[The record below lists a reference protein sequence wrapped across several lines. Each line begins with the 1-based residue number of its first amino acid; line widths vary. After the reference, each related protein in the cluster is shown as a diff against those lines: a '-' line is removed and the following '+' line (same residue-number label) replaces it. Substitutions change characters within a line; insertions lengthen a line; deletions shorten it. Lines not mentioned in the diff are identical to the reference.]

1 MKKTI
6 TVSPELIE
14 RKALENAKVYL
25 SDIMSL
31 DQMHNTVFNKAVTG
45 IGGSSLALD
54 SDNDIIIL
62 MPFKEVVNNKEGYNK
77 DVFTV
82 KEGVTQTAIVE
93 YLKTTTTRK
102 IVSTY
107 DGLNKLLKAYT
118 KAKMNIYD
126 DFLLV
131 DEWQVIFHQYLL
143 RKDVMNLLLSEV
155 KNFNKVCF
163 MTATPIKREWWFN
176 EIKHLDELELV
187 YELPLVE
194 VRHINVKS
202 IEDESVAICR
212 TTLNKEHNAHI
223 FCNSVDFINKVT
235 KSLNLRKEDVRIVCS
250 KSNEKNA
257 SKLSGYKI
265 ESTIDPVKKIN
276 FYTSTCFEGCD
287 IFDPNGKIY
296 VMCDGSKA
304 HTLVDIST
312 TLGQIGGRIR
322 DIKDNSIDLIYRQSR
337 YVNVTKEQFEI
348 ATQSNINKAEE
359 LLADKNTAFINFLD
373 IDKLNSVYLN
383 IEVVDGKPDI
393 KFEKILLNIDCANF
407 ELQHTYSVKANLI
420 AELSGLFSAVTIVK
434 PWAEE
439 LEKIEVERISKLSF
453 KQKCELYK
461 EYIEDKSI
469 FKFNQEF
476 DSSIVKAF
484 EVLGYNELEKLLFH
498 KGNIERILISKSDKS
513 ESNKVFNLLKSYEV
527 KTGSLISSA
536 NAKLLI
542 AEIYNQLGI
551 KKAPAAT
558 HISNYF
564 NVEKVDKSIDKKRF
578 IGYKII
584 SSKALF
590 IN

>member
-1 MKKTI
+1 MKRTI
-6 TVSPELIE
+6 TVSAELIE
-14 RKALENAKVYL
+14 NRALEGSKVYL
-25 SDIMSL
+25 SDIMNL
-31 DQMHNTVFNKAVTG
+31 EQMYNTVFNKAVTG
-45 IGGSSLALD
+45 IGGTSLALD
-54 SDNDIIIL
+54 SDKDIIIL

-82 KEGVTQTAIVE
+82 KEGVTQASIVE

-107 DGLNKLLKAYT
+107 DGLNKLLKAYR
-118 KAKMNIYD
+118 KANLNIYD

-143 RKDVMNLLLSEV
+143 RKEVMNLLLSEV

-163 MTATPIKREWWFN
+163 MTATPIKRDWWFS
-176 EIKHLDELELV
+176 EIQHLDELELI

-194 VRHINVKS
+194 VRHLKVKS
-202 IEDESVAICR
+202 IEDEAAAICR
-212 TTLNKEHNAHI
+212 ATLNKEHNAHI

-265 ESTIDPVKKIN
+265 ESTLDSVKKIN

-322 DIKDNSIDLIYRQSR
+322 DIKDNSIDLIYKQSR

-348 ATQSNINKAEE
+348 ATQSNIKKAEE
-359 LLADKNTAFINFLD
+359 LLAERNTVFIDFLD

-383 IEVVDGKPDI
+383 IEEVDGKPDI

-434 PWAEE
+434 PWAKE
-439 LEKIEVERISKLSF
+439 LEKLEVERLNKLSF

-461 EYIEDKSI
+461 EYIESTDV
-469 FKFNQEF
+469 FKFTCDF
-476 DSSIVKAF
+476 DKDVVKAF
-484 EVLGYNELEKLLFH
+484 EVLGYDELERLSFH
-498 KGNIERILISKSDKS
+498 KSNIERVIISKSNLS
-513 ESNKVFNLLKSYEV
+513 EPNKIFKLLKAYDL
-527 KTGSLISSA
+527 KTGSKIS
-536 NAKLLI
+536 NADAKSLI
-542 AEIYNQLGI
+542 AEVYNKLGI
-551 KKAPAAT
+551 TKAPAAS
-558 HISNYF
+558 HIEKYF
-564 NVEKVDKSIDKKRF
+564 NVEKVDKTVDRVRF
-578 IGYKII
+578 KGYKII
-584 SSKALF
+584 SSKAIF

>member
-1 MKKTI
+1 MKRTI
-6 TVSPELIE
+6 TVSAELIE
-14 RKALENAKVYL
+14 KRALEGSKVYL
-25 SDIMSL
+25 SDIMNL
-31 DQMHNTVFNKAVTG
+31 EQMYNTVFNKAVTG
-45 IGGSSLALD
+45 IGGTSLALD
-54 SDNDIIIL
+54 SDKDIIIL

-77 DVFTV
+77 DVLTV
-82 KEGVTQTAIVE
+82 KEGVTQASIVE
-93 YLKTTTTRK
+93 YLKTSTTRK

-107 DGLNKLLKAYT
+107 DGLSKLLKAYT
-118 KAKMNIYD
+118 KANLNIYD

-143 RKDVMNLLLSEV
+143 RKEVMNLLLSEV

-202 IEDESVAICR
+202 IEDESAAICR

-257 SKLSGYKI
+257 AKLSGYKI
-265 ESTIDPVKKIN
+265 ESTLDPVKKIN

-287 IFDPNGKIY
+287 IFDPSGKIY

-322 DIKDNSIDLIYRQSR
+322 DIKDNSIDLIYKQSR

-348 ATQSNINKAEE
+348 ATQSNIKKAEE
-359 LLADKNTAFINFLD
+359 LLAERNTVFIDFLD

-383 IEVVDGKPDI
+383 IEEVDGKPDI

-420 AELSGLFSAVTIVK
+420 AELSGSFSAVTIVK

-439 LEKIEVERISKLSF
+439 LELLEVERLNKLSF

-461 EYIEDKSI
+461 EYIESSDV
-469 FKFNQEF
+469 FKFTCDF
-476 DSSIVKAF
+476 DKDVVKAF
-484 EVLGYNELEKLLFH
+484 EVLGYDELERLSFH
-498 KGNIERILISKSDKS
+498 KSNIERVIISKSNLS
-513 ESNKVFNLLKSYEV
+513 EPNKIFKLLKAYDL
-527 KTGSLISSA
+527 KTGSTISNA
-536 NAKLLI
+536 DAKLLI
-542 AEIYNQLGI
+542 AEVYNKLGI
-551 KKAPAAT
+551 TKAPAAS
-558 HISNYF
+558 HIENYF
-564 NVEKVDKSIDKKRF
+564 NVEKVDKTVDRVRF
-578 IGYKII
+578 KGYKII
-584 SSKALF
+584 SSKAIF

>member
-1 MKKTI
+1 MKRTI
-6 TVSPELIE
+6 TVSTELIE
-14 RKALENAKVYL
+14 KRALEGSKVYL
-25 SDIMSL
+25 SDIMNL
-31 DQMHNTVFNKAVTG
+31 DQMYNTVFNKAVTG
-45 IGGSSLALD
+45 IGGTSLALD
-54 SDNDIIIL
+54 SDKDIIIL

-82 KEGVTQTAIVE
+82 KEGVTQASIVE

-107 DGLNKLLKAYT
+107 DGLSKLLKAYT
-118 KAKMNIYD
+118 KANLNIYD

-143 RKDVMNLLLSEV
+143 RKEVMNLLLSEV

-163 MTATPIKREWWFN
+163 MTATPIKREWWFS
-176 EIKHLDELELV
+176 EIKHLDELELI

-194 VRHINVKS
+194 VRHLKVKS
-202 IEDESVAICR
+202 IEDETAAICR
-212 TTLNKEHNAHI
+212 ATLNKEHNAHI

-265 ESTIDPVKKIN
+265 ESTLDPVKKIN

-348 ATQSNINKAEE
+348 ATQSNITKAEE
-359 LLADKNTAFINFLD
+359 LLAERNTVFINFLD
-373 IDKLNSVYLN
+373 VDKLNSVYLN

-439 LEKIEVERISKLSF
+439 LEILEAERQNKLSF

-461 EYIEDKSI
+461 EYIENTDV
-469 FKFNQEF
+469 FKFTCNF
-476 DSSIVKAF
+476 DKDVVKAF
-484 EVLGYNELEKLLFH
+484 EVLGYNELERLSFH
-498 KGNIERILISKSDKS
+498 KGDIEKALVSKSNLS
-513 ESNKVFNLLKSYEV
+513 EPNKIFKLLKAYDL
-527 KTGSLISSA
+527 KTGSTISNA
-536 NAKLLI
+536 DAKLLI
-542 AEIYNQLGI
+542 SEIYNKLGI
-551 KKAPAAT
+551 TKAPAASQ
-558 HISNYF
+558 IENYF
-564 NVEKVDKSIDKKRF
+564 NVEKVDKTVDRVRF
-578 IGYKII
+578 KGYKII
-584 SSKALF
+584 SSKAIF

>member
-1 MKKTI
+1 MKRTI
-6 TVSPELIE
+6 TVSAELIE
-14 RKALENAKVYL
+14 KRALEGSKVYL
-25 SDIMSL
+25 SDIMNL
-31 DQMHNTVFNKAVTG
+31 DQMYNTVFNKAVTG
-45 IGGSSLALD
+45 IGGTSLALD
-54 SDNDIIIL
+54 SDKDIIIL

-77 DVFTV
+77 DVLTV
-82 KEGVTQTAIVE
+82 KEGVTQASIVE
-93 YLKTTTTRK
+93 YLKTSTTRK

-107 DGLNKLLKAYT
+107 DGLSKLLKAYT
-118 KAKMNIYD
+118 KANLNIYD

-143 RKDVMNLLLSEV
+143 RKEVMNLLLSEV

-202 IEDESVAICR
+202 IEDESAAICR

-257 SKLSGYKI
+257 AKLSGYKI
-265 ESTIDPVKKIN
+265 ESTLDPVKKIN

-287 IFDPNGKIY
+287 IFDPSGKIY

-322 DIKDNSIDLIYRQSR
+322 DIKDNSIDLIYKQSR

-348 ATQSNINKAEE
+348 ATQSNIKKAEE
-359 LLADKNTAFINFLD
+359 LLAERNTVFIDFLD

-383 IEVVDGKPDI
+383 IEEVDGKPDI

-420 AELSGLFSAVTIVK
+420 AELSGSFSAVTIVK

-439 LEKIEVERISKLSF
+439 LELLEVERLNKLSF

-461 EYIEDKSI
+461 EYIESSDV
-469 FKFNQEF
+469 FKFTCDF
-476 DSSIVKAF
+476 DKDVVKAF
-484 EVLGYNELEKLLFH
+484 EVLGYDELERLSFH
-498 KGNIERILISKSDKS
+498 KSNIERVIISKSNLS
-513 ESNKVFNLLKSYEV
+513 EPNKIFKLLKAYDL
-527 KTGSLISSA
+527 KTGSTISNA
-536 NAKLLI
+536 DAKLLI
-542 AEIYNQLGI
+542 AEVYNKLGI
-551 KKAPAAT
+551 TKAPAAS
-558 HISNYF
+558 HIEHYF
-564 NVEKVDKSIDKKRF
+564 NVEKVDKTVDRVRF
-578 IGYKII
+578 KGYKII
-584 SSKALF
+584 SSKAIF